1 MYAPATVLQATARQ
15 SPEMTH
21 FDTVDDGMS
30 CVAACSRYDVA
41 VAAAAVVGG
50 GGGCA
55 AAAAIREA
63 RMKGGGSAK
72 LP

>member
-41 VAAAAVVGG
+41 VAAVAGG